1 MTFRVDSW
9 VRHSTFGDGQVLE
22 DRGDRVKVQFVTS
35 GERLML
41 KQAMDPKG
49 IAPPPGF
56 TVGKQKRRTKVAV
69 ALAGAVPDGD

>member
-1 MTFRVDSW
+1 MTFKIDSW

-49 IAPPPGF
+49 VPPSADF
-56 TVGKQKRRTKVAV
+56 KFGKQKRRAKVTA
-69 ALAGAVPDGD
+69 